1 MPVIGHHAE
10 RGWLVEFGEQVSGM
24 AERWQ
29 IHVAR
34 LHVLNPFQCDISLAA
49 VNQRLQ
55 QCLATPS
62 WWGGF

>member
-49 VNQRLQ
+49 VNQRL
-55 QCLATPS
+55 
-62 WWGGF
+62 